1 MMQPLIWIS
10 LLVLT
15 LIVIVALLVATIATR
30 KSITD
35 SNLIDH
41 DKNLMGYW
49 ISLGISIGAGFGVA
63 LGLVFDSLALGIA
76 IGAAIGVSIGG
87 VLEQRNKD
95 KLRPLTEQEIKL
107 QRWGLGIGL
116 PMLLLAIG
124 IFSLIRLLG

>member
-1 MMQPLIWIS
+1 MQPLIWIS

-30 KSITD
+30 KSITN

-41 DKNLMGYW
+41 DKNPKGYW

-63 LGLVFDSLALGIA
+63 LGLVFDNLALGIA
-76 IGAAIGVSIGG
+76 LGAGLGVAIGA

-95 KLRPLTEQEIKL
+95 ELRPLTEQEIKL

-116 PMLLLAIG
+116 LMLLLVVG
-124 IFSLIRLLG
+124 IFLVIRRLG